1 MQTAAKLS
9 GDLGFA
15 VGDMMIEHPINAI
28 ISKIAERF
36 QHITYSYI
44 LFISII

>member
-15 VGDMMIEHPINAI
+15 FGDMMIDHPINAI
-28 ISKIAERF
+28 ISKIVERF
-36 QHITYSYI
+36 QHITYPYI
-44 LFISII
+44 LFNNTI

>member
-15 VGDMMIEHPINAI
+15 VGDMMIDHLINAI
-28 ISKIAERF
+28 ISKIDERF
-36 QHITYSYI
+36 QHITYPHI